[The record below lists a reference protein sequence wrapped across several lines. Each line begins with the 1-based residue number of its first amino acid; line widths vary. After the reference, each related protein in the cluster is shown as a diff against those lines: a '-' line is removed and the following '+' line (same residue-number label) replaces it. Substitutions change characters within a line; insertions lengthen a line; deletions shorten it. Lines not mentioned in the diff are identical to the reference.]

1 MAWVPGRRITEFRH
15 IAKPYRCRQLD
26 LTYSNIQNMTGQHHS
41 KLLIIFLTLL
51 FLLIY
56 SIPFAQTRSYQ
67 ALLDCAL
74 DGHGSIFVFS
84 KPLKVTRLKT
94 SEMQYY
100 SETVKNYSGQ
110 NLDTVMFSQ
119 IIQNSKTADTSLWT
133 DDELPRFLLVNE
145 REETVSK
152 KYTVQKFRLADKK
165 QIKFYNKQVQFN
177 RNH

>member
-1 MAWVPGRRITEFRH
+1 
-15 IAKPYRCRQLD
+15 
-26 LTYSNIQNMTGQHHS
+26 
-41 KLLIIFLTLL
+41 
-51 FLLIY
+51 
-56 SIPFAQTRSYQ
+56 
-67 ALLDCAL
+67 
-74 DGHGSIFVFS
+74 
-84 KPLKVTRLKT
+84 
-94 SEMQYY
+94 MQYY